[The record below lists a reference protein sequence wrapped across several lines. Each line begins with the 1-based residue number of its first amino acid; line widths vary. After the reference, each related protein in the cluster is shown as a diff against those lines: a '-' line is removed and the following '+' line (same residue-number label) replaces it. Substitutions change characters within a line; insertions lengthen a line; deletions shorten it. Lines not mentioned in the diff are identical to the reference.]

1 MQNQKKL
8 SYQLG
13 ERILSTGR
21 AIIFQKN
28 YLKKKFHEDDMLLV
42 FVGDILPYL
51 LSINNLI
58 VKSCHSSIINQMSKK
73 KFAEKGDK
81 EKKGNHTVGVKTVPM
96 FRRSRLYSII
106 WHPHCL
112 LHLVLGQKA

>member
-1 MQNQKKL
+1 
-8 SYQLG
+8 
-13 ERILSTGR
+13 
-21 AIIFQKN
+21 
-28 YLKKKFHEDDMLLV
+28 
-42 FVGDILPYL
+42 
-51 LSINNLI
+51 
-58 VKSCHSSIINQMSKK
+58 MSKK

>member
-1 MQNQKKL
+1 MCVYLAMFANVHL
-8 SYQLG
+8 VHLG
-13 ERILSTGR
+13 NTG
-21 AIIFQKN
+21 N
-28 YLKKKFHEDDMLLV
+28 YLPEKLKKKFHEDDMLLV

-96 FRRSRLYSII
+96 FRSI
-106 WHPHCL
+106 
-112 LHLVLGQKA
+112 